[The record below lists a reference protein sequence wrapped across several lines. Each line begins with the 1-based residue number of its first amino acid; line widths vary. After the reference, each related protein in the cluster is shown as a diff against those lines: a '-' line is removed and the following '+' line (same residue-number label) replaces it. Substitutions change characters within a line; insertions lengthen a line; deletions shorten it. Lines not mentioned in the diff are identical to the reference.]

1 MVEIELSPLTLSVGE
16 TIQLSLVVKDAGGNI
31 LPDAQVLFFSGNRVS
46 LGVTPTGFVE
56 AFQPGDQSLL
66 L

>member
-1 MVEIELSPLTLSVGE
+1 MVEIESSTLTLSVGE
-16 TIQLSLVVKDAGGNI
+16 TIQLNLVVKDAGGNI

-56 AFQPGDQSLL
+56 AF
-66 L
+66 